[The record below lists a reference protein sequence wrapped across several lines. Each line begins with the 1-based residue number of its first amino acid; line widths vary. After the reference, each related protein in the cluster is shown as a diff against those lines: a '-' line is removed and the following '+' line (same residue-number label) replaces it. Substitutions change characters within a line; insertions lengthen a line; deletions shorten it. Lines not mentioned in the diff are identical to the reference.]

1 MNKPRNKI
9 SLGPGTLVS
18 AAFIGP
24 GTVITCSIAGVSY
37 GYSLI
42 WALIFSILTTIS
54 LQEMAGRISIIRG
67 KSIAELINTDIENIN
82 FRYLISILTG
92 LAIWVGNAAYQS
104 GNLTGASM
112 GIQSIVEVTA
122 GNNFDIK
129 YAILLTSTIVG
140 SLLFFGKYKI
150 LEKVFLILVILMSLV
165 FILTIFFIEIDYKI
179 LIRDV
184 TSPILPVKSLFVIIG
199 LIGTTVVPYNIFLH
213 SNAVLKKGWKSS
225 DLDSF
230 RLDLILSVSLGGL
243 ISIAIL
249 IISASTIYNNP
260 DSLLDLSQQLTPLL
274 GNSAG
279 LIFSVGI
286 FAAGITSSLTAPLA
300 ASYTIC
306 GLLGEKPNHQSR
318 LFRIVWLTILLTGF
332 IISVFGF
339 KPLIVIQFAQF
350 LNGLLLP
357 IIAVMIFIFVNSNKL
372 GEYRNTRFNN
382 LAGIFFILMVI
393 FLGIRSLVNLMQ

>member
-1 MNKPRNKI
+1 
-9 SLGPGTLVS
+9 
-18 AAFIGP
+18 
-24 GTVITCSIAGVSY
+24 
-37 GYSLI
+37 
-42 WALIFSILTTIS
+42 
-54 LQEMAGRISIIRG
+54 MAGRISIIRG
-67 KSIAELINTDIENIN
+67 KSIAELINTDIQNIN
-82 FRYLISILTG
+82 VRYSISILTG

-112 GIQSIVEVTA
+112 GIQSIVELTA
-122 GNNFDIK
+122 GNNLDIK
-129 YAILLTSTIVG
+129 YAILFTSITVG
-140 SLLFFGKYKI
+140 ILLFFGKYKV

-179 LIRDV
+179 LISEI
-184 TSPILPVKSLFVIIG
+184 TSPTLPAGSIFVVMG

-213 SNAVLKKGWKSS
+213 SNAVLKKGWNSS
-225 DLDSF
+225 DLSVF

-249 IISASTIYNNP
+249 IISASTISKNP
-260 DSLLDLSQQLTPLL
+260 NSLLDLSQQLAPLL

-286 FAAGITSSLTAPLA
+286 FAAGVTSSLTAPLA
-300 ASYTIC
+300 ASYAIC
-306 GLLGEKPNHQSR
+306 GLLGKKPNHENG

-332 IISVFGF
+332 TISVFGF

-357 IIAVMIFIFVNSNKL
+357 IIAIMVFIFVNSRKL
-372 GEYRNTRFNN
+372 GANKNTRFNN
-382 LAGIFFILMVI
+382 LVGIFFIVI
-393 FLGIRSLVNLMQ
+393 VVSLGLRSLLNLLL